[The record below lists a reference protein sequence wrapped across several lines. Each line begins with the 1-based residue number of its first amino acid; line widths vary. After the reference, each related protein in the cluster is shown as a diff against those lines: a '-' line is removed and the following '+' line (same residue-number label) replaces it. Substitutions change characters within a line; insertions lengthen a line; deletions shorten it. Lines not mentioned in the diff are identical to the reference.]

1 MPGGGL
7 LWRQAPVPARRARG
21 ARDPN
26 PGWEGAAKLGRGGQ
40 SLPVV
45 GRGLDLPGTT
55 RLKLPGGCRRLHRRH
70 RCYRG
75 GGHRPRPPGLVCPAP
90 RRPTKAPTSQLGSER
105 VARNAFPRCGDS
117 VTARSTGMKRGEP
130 TKGRADWRLRGG
142 LSVARP
148 LSARYRIGQRR
159 FAWRARPTLARRPL
173 RWSRSSSSSIDLIS
187 RRRSVISGSP
197 PTSSWAN
204 CAIVSAS

>member
-1 MPGGGL
+1 MPGG
-7 LWRQAPVPARRARG
+7 RPPIAPSPVPAKGSRSAGPKSEEARTKWSIPP
-21 ARDPN
+21 RSWP
-26 PGWEGAAKLGRGGQ
+26 RF
-40 SLPVV
+40 
-45 GRGLDLPGTT
+45 RPGTT
-55 RLKLPGGCRRLHRRH
+55 RAKIAGGCRRLHRCH
-70 RCYRG
+70 RRCRG
-75 GGHRPRPPGLVCPAP
+75 GGHRRRPPGVVRPAP
-90 RRPTKAPTSQLGSER
+90 RRPTQAPTSQLGSER
-105 VARNAFPRCGDS
+105 VAHNAFPRCGDS
-117 VTARSTGMKRGEP
+117 VTARSRGMKRGEP
-130 TKGRADWRLRGG
+130 TKGRADWRLRAG

-187 RRRSVISGSP
+187 RRRSVISASP